1 MRDLLHPRHLAS
13 LRRFAG
19 TDGEAPVLLAFDY
32 DGVLAPLG
40 PELHGRALPPRTRRL
55 LGRLA
60 RRYPV
65 AVISGRGWRDLRGF
79 VREPGVILVG
89 NHGAELGRPEP
100 VPRAVQAAIRD
111 WTRELAERLA
121 GVPGWHFELK
131 RSTFS
136 IHYGL
141 APGRRSVEQAVRR
154 AGSALRGVRLIHGK
168 NVLNVIPAGFPG
180 KGDAV
185 IALLRRGRLDT
196 ALFLGDDVTDEDAFA
211 VGAPRVVGVKVG
223 PGPTVAP
230 WRIRR
235 QEQVD
240 ELLERLVELRPPRAP
255 RRTAPARAR
264 RHQGRRRP

>member
-1 MRDLLHPRHLAS
+1 VVAGAILAPSSQEVLRDLAA
-13 LRRFAG
+13 RRL
-19 TDGEAPVLLAFDY
+19 LLAFDY

-40 PELHGRALPPRTRRL
+40 PELTGRDMPPRTRRL
-55 LGRLA
+55 LARLA

-79 VREPGVILVG
+79 VTGAGVILVG
-89 NHGAELGRPEP
+89 NHGFELGRPVP
-100 VPRAVQAAIRD
+100 VPRAVLRDIRG
-111 WTRELAERLA
+111 WTRELGERLA
-121 GVPGWHFELK
+121 GVPGWHFEHK

-136 IHYGL
+136 VHYGL
-141 APGRRSVEQAVRR
+141 APRRRAVEAAVRR
-154 AGSALRGVRLIHGK
+154 AGRALRGVRLVHGK

-185 IALLRRGRLDT
+185 TALLRRGRLDT

-211 VGAPRVVGVKVG
+211 VGPPRVVGVKVG

-240 ELLERLVELRPPRAP
+240 ELLELLVELRGA
-255 RRTAPARAR
+255 
-264 RHQGRRRP
+264 RRRPARRRRP